1 MRFKLFCFYLVLYSL
16 LFSNQI
22 FPQSFGLN
30 FTLGF
35 PMNEFKQ
42 NVKRTGFGGSLQ
54 FLLWNPTP
62 DLPYSFGLN
71 LGYINYGIESRTE
84 PYSYTIPDVSVNVS
98 RTNNI
103 INFHFLSQVIL
114 PYGNFRPY
122 MEFLLGGSYIFTM
135 TQIDSYGSDET
146 TSTTNFDDWA
156 WSYGAGAGFLI
167 KLSSDSIKAENIGA
181 IYLDF
186 KVRYLYGTEAQYL
199 KEGSVTIRNGQAFY
213 DVSKS
218 KTDLL
223 TAQLGVII
231 YLDFSKKGD
240 PVE

>member
-1 MRFKLFCFYLVLYSL
+1 MRFKLFCFYLVLSSL

-22 FPQSFGLN
+22 FPQSFGVN
-30 FTLGF
+30 FTMGF

-62 DLPYSFGLN
+62 VLPYTFGLN
-71 LGYINYGIESRTE
+71 LGYINYGSESRME
-84 PYSYTIPDVSVNVS
+84 PFSYTIPDVSVDVN

-103 INFHFLSQVIL
+103 FNFHFLSQVIY
-114 PYGNFRPY
+114 PHGSIRPY
-122 MEFLLGGSYIFTM
+122 AEFLLGGSYIFTM
-135 TQIDSYGSDET
+135 TQINSNGSEEV
-146 TSTTNFDDWA
+146 SSSINFDDWA
-156 WSYGAGAGFLI
+156 WSYGAGAGILI
-167 KLSSDSIKAENIGA
+167 KLTSDSLKVENLGA
-181 IYLDF
+181 VFLDF

-199 KEGSVTIRNGQAFY
+199 KEGSVTISKGQAFY

-231 YLDFSKKGD
+231 YLDFSKKGI
-240 PVE
+240 PIE